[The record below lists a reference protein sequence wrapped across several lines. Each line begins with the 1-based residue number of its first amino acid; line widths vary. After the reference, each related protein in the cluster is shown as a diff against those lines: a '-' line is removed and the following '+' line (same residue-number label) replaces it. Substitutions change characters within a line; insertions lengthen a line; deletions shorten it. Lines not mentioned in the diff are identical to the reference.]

1 MQHFVDAMATVD
13 LKAID
18 DKVRK
23 SLEGT
28 HYDSSGVKKL
38 AGGSVN
44 YVYHAPLLKP
54 LNDGSTEVLVKH
66 GESHMA
72 RKPDFPLPMIRSV

>member
-1 MQHFVDAMATVD
+1 MATID

-18 DKVRK
+18 EKVQK

-28 HYDSSGVKKL
+28 EYASTSVKKL

-44 YVYHAPLLKP
+44 YVYRAPLLKS
-54 LNDGSTEVLVKH
+54 LNDGSTEILVKH